1 MKEPMG
7 PSPARQR
14 NAPQTQHKTSKCE
27 SATAEHFSTLFTP
40 AAAARG
46 SDPEKLSIVPT
57 PRPNPRP
64 PSRPPAAAQG
74 HREATAGQGQGPAPP
89 AAVLAGALPSPLRSV
104 STETTRP
111 PSIQPTP
118 FGGLSQSLFKFS
130 HSHLDLSHSSA
141 RSLARSLHCPHS
153 PSSFLLPRLLP
164 SYLLPETLV
173 CPPPAHFSFV
183 SLCALLPL
191 QQPLSLRHS
200 LPLPTCILPVGASRH
215 GPVGLHI
222 YSRKVNETDPNS
234 SGIWKG
240 SRRAFIFQNS
250 VTFRK
255 TYKSRS
261 SGRSRARSN
270 RLRALSSAPRNPR
283 SFGCSSQSA
292 NLQIRRPGA
301 SRIPAQPCSRA
312 PSRHRVVVAA
322 CRLAAG

>member
-1 MKEPMG
+1 MRISHRRAFQHTIYTRSSSSGFGSGKAEYRADP
-7 PSPARQR
+7 P
-14 NAPQTQHKTSKCE
+14 PQPPPPEQ
-27 SATAEHFSTLFTP
+27 TASSGT
-40 AAAARG
+40 R
-46 SDPEKLSIVPT
+46 
-57 PRPNPRP
+57 
-64 PSRPPAAAQG
+64 PSRSDG
-74 HREATAGQGQGPAPP
+74 G
-89 AAVLAGALPSPLRSV
+89 
-104 STETTRP
+104 TRP
-111 PSIQPTP
+111 RTCSSSCSPCWCAALAPALCLDGNHETPLYPTNP
-118 FGGLSQSLFKFS
+118 IWWSFTISLQV
-130 HSHLDLSHSSA
+130 LTLA
-141 RSLARSLHCPHS
+141 PRSLSLLSPFTCPFSHCPHS

-255 TYKSRS
+255 TYESRS

-301 SRIPAQPCSRA
+301 SRIPARPCSRA

>member
-1 MKEPMG
+1 MRISHRRAFQHTIYTRSSSSGFGSGKAEYRADPPPQPPPPEQTASSG
-7 PSPARQR
+7 TRPSRSDGGTRPRTCSSSCSPCWCAALAPALCLDGNHETPLYPTNPIWWSFTISLQVLTL
-14 NAPQTQHKTSKCE
+14 APRSLSLLSPFTCP
-27 SATAEHFSTLFTP
+27 FSTL
-40 AAAARG
+40 
-46 SDPEKLSIVPT
+46 SQLSLLV
-57 PRPNPRP
+57 
-64 PSRPPAAAQG
+64 S
-74 HREATAGQGQGPAPP
+74 
-89 AAVLAGALPSPLRSV
+89 PSP
-104 STETTRP
+104 
-111 PSIQPTP
+111 
-118 FGGLSQSLFKFS
+118 
-130 HSHLDLSHSSA
+130 
-141 RSLARSLHCPHS
+141 S
-153 PSSFLLPRLLP
+153 PSLVP
-164 SYLLPETLV
+164 SPETLV
-173 CPPPAHFSFV
+173 SPPPAHCSFV

>member
-1 MKEPMG
+1 MQIIH
-7 PSPARQR
+7 RR
-14 NAPQTQHKTSKCE
+14 VFLHT
-27 SATAEHFSTLFTP
+27 
-40 AAAARG
+40 
-46 SDPEKLSIVPT
+46 VPT
-57 PRPNPRP
+57 PRPNRRP
-64 PSRPPAAAQG
+64 PSRPPPAAQG
-74 HREATAGQGQGPAPP
+74 NRAATAGQGQGPAPP
-89 AAVLAGALPSPLRSV
+89 AAVPAGALPSPLRSV

-111 PSIQPTP
+111 YPSVPSP
-118 FGGLSQSLFKFS
+118 FYLTNPIWWSFTISLQV
-130 HSHLDLSHSSA
+130 LTLA
-141 RSLARSLHCPHS
+141 PRSLSLLSPFTCPFSHCPHS

>member
-111 PSIQPTP
+111 CPSVPSP
-118 FGGLSQSLFKFS
+118 FYLTNPIWWSFTISLQVLTLAPRSLSLLSPFTCPFSTLSPLSLLVS
-130 HSHLDLSHSSA
+130 PSPSPSLVPSPRNVSLPSPGSLLIRLSLRSSA
-141 RSLARSLHCPHS
+141 SPAASVSTSLPPLTHVHS
-153 PSSFLLPRLLP
+153 PSRGVTAWPRWAA
-164 SYLLPETLV
+164 YLFTQ
-173 CPPPAHFSFV
+173 SK
-183 SLCALLPL
+183 
-191 QQPLSLRHS
+191 R
-200 LPLPTCILPVGASRH
+200 
-215 GPVGLHI
+215 
-222 YSRKVNETDPNS
+222 D
-234 SGIWKG
+234 G
-240 SRRAFIFQNS
+240 SKFQWNME
-250 VTFRK
+250 
-255 TYKSRS
+255 
-261 SGRSRARSN
+261 
-270 RLRALSSAPRNPR
+270 
-283 SFGCSSQSA
+283 
-292 NLQIRRPGA
+292 
-301 SRIPAQPCSRA
+301 
-312 PSRHRVVVAA
+312 
-322 CRLAAG
+322 RLAESLYLPKLGYVP